1 MSTEKEI
8 KNEAAVAASAEQTAN
23 AEVQTPKKRR
33 GRGINNDLRDVTRKK
48 FDERTDCNKANGL
61 FIGHLEDVKVDWAT
75 LKDDV
80 QGMPSFAGLAGRNSR
95 LRLKSALPHGEKCA
109 RTMKSY
115 VGMKVILMWDNI
127 LL

>member
-8 KNEAAVAASAEQTAN
+8 KNKATVVASVEQTAN

-80 QGMPSFAGLAGRNSR
+80 QGMPSFAGMSIPYLTFTFASNHQN
-95 LRLKSALPHGEKCA
+95 LQKAK
-109 RTMKSY
+109 
-115 VGMKVILMWDNI
+115 
-127 LL
+127 